1 MSESTEMYLETILIL
16 KERNGYVRSI
26 DLAHEMNYSKP
37 TISQQMKRLKE
48 KGLVEIDEKGH
59 ISLSPSG
66 LSVGRMIYER
76 HQLLTTILLHIGVT
90 EDIARKDACRL
101 EHYIS
106 QETVTAFK
114 TYFHD
119 IIETDQLG

>member
-26 DLAHEMNYSKP
+26 DLAHEMHYSKP

-48 KGLVEIDEKGH
+48 KGLIEIDEKGH

-66 LSVGRMIYER
+66 LSVGKMIYER
-76 HQLLTTILLHIGVT
+76 HQLLTTIFLHIGVA
-90 EDIARKDACRL
+90 E

-106 QETVTAFK
+106 QESVTALK

-119 IIETDQLG
+119 IIETDQEV

>member
-1 MSESTEMYLETILIL
+1 
-16 KERNGYVRSI
+16 
-26 DLAHEMNYSKP
+26 
-37 TISQQMKRLKE
+37 MKRLKE

-76 HQLLTTILLHIGVT
+76 HQLLTTILLHIGVV